1 MDHDLKR
8 FLELMIVY
16 VYEKL
21 KMERLKILHPH
32 NGKAKLS
39 FSKQRKN
46 VFQLEAETKVFIQSI
61 EF

>member
-1 MDHDLKR
+1 
-8 FLELMIVY
+8 MIVY

-21 KMERLKILHPH
+21 KMEKLKKLHPH
-32 NGKAKLS
+32 NGKAELC

-46 VFQLEAETKVFIQSI
+46 VFQLEAEIKVFIQSI

>member
-1 MDHDLKR
+1 MDHYLKR
-8 FLELMIVY
+8 SHELMTVY

-32 NGKAKLS
+32 NGKAELC
-39 FSKQRKN
+39 FSKQRRN
-46 VFQLEAETKVFIQSI
+46 AFQLEAETKIFVQSI

>member
-1 MDHDLKR
+1 
-8 FLELMIVY
+8 MIVY